1 MKKTVIGIIA
11 HVDSGKTTLS
21 EAMLYLSGKIRKVGR
36 VDHGDAF
43 LDTDMIEKYRGIT
56 VFSKP
61 AEFEYK
67 NTLLDTPGHV
77 DFSAETE
84 RALQVLDLAVLVI
97 SGTDGVEPYSNSLEA
112 VKAL

>member
-43 LDTDMIEKYRGIT
+43 LDTDLYHGDEGAIR
-56 VFSKP
+56 
-61 AEFEYK
+61 
-67 NTLLDTPGHV
+67 
-77 DFSAETE
+77 
-84 RALQVLDLAVLVI
+84 QLVSRKCPWWCNI
-97 SGTDGVEPYSNSLEA
+97 HGSI
-112 VKAL
+112 

>member
-43 LDTDMIEKYRGIT
+43 LDTDMIEKNRGIT

-61 AEFEYK
+61 AEFDIKTHLSPCLTHQVMSISQRKLSVHYRCLI
-67 NTLLDTPGHV
+67 LLC
-77 DFSAETE
+77 
-84 RALQVLDLAVLVI
+84 LL
-97 SGTDGVEPYSNSLEA
+97 
-112 VKAL
+112 

>member
-43 LDTDMIEKYRGIT
+43 LDTDMIE
-56 VFSKP
+56 
-61 AEFEYK
+61 
-67 NTLLDTPGHV
+67 NTEV
-77 DFSAETE
+77 
-84 RALQVLDLAVLVI
+84 
-97 SGTDGVEPYSNSLEA
+97 
-112 VKAL
+112 

>member
-43 LDTDMIEKYRGIT
+43 LDTDMIEKIQRYNCFLKTRRI
-56 VFSKP
+56 
-61 AEFEYK
+61 
-67 NTLLDTPGHV
+67 
-77 DFSAETE
+77 
-84 RALQVLDLAVLVI
+84 
-97 SGTDGVEPYSNSLEA
+97 
-112 VKAL
+112 